1 MGYTERLTERERTIG
16 RPVRVGLVGAGQMG
30 RGFVAQV
37 HRIAGMEVV
46 AVADVDLQRAT
57 GALQAVGQEKVT
69 TGDDLDELAGV
80 VADGGTVAVNDA
92 ALLTALPIDM
102 AIDATG
108 VPEIGAQIALRC
120 LLSGKHVGLL
130 NVETDVT
137 VGWLLATMAR
147 QAGVV
152 YTLCRGDEPA
162 ETLKLVEFARDLAFD
177 VVCAGKGKNNPLRP
191 HATPTELADEATR
204 KRMNPKMLASFVDG
218 SKAMIEMAA
227 LANAADLGV
236 SRRNMTGERTTVPEL
251 HKVFRP
257 KSDGGILDR
266 SGVVDFASGPVA
278 PGVFVVARSDEP
290 TVVEEMAYL
299 GMGEGPYYSFYRP
312 YHLASIEA
320 PLSIGAAV
328 VDNRSDISPKAWRAE
343 VAAGAKR
350 QLRAGEV
357 IDGIGGECVY
367 GVIED
372 AGIAKE
378 ETLVPLGL
386 LAGARVVRD
395 VPTDAVL
402 TYEDVEI
409 DTSST
414 IAQLRALQDQLLA
427 GRPLASAALAGLGGA
442 VPAQRVPAPGVRVV
456 V

>member
-1 MGYTERLTERERTIG
+1 MGYTERLLDRQRVTG

-37 HRIAGMEVV
+37 RRITGMEVV
-46 AVADVDLQRAT
+46 AVADIDLQRAT
-57 GALQAVGQEKVT
+57 GALKAVGLEDVVS
-69 TGDDLDELAGV
+69 GDDLDKLAGLV
-80 VADGGTVAVNDA
+80 EDGGTVAVTDPT
-92 ALLTALPIDM
+92 LLTALPVDM
-102 AIDATG
+102 VIDATG

-120 LLSGKHVGLL
+120 LLAGRHVGLL

-137 VGWLLATMAR
+137 VGWLLANLA
-147 QAGVV
+147 QQSGAV

-162 ETLKLVEFARDLAFD
+162 ETLKLVEYARDLAFE

-191 HATPTELADEATR
+191 HDGPKELADEANR

-236 SRRNMTGERTTVPEL
+236 SRRGMSGERTTVPDL

-257 KSDGGILDR
+257 KADGGILDR
-266 SGVVDFASGPVA
+266 AGVVDFATGPVA

-290 TVVEEMAYL
+290 TVVEEMEYL

-328 VDNRSDISPKAWRAE
+328 IDGRSDISPRAWRAE

-350 QLRAGEV
+350 QLRAGES

-372 AGIAKE
+372 AATAKSE
-378 ETLVPLGL
+378 HLVPLGL
-386 LAGARVVRD
+386 LAGARVVREVAVD
-395 VPTDAVL
+395 RVL
-402 TYEDVEI
+402 TYDDVEI
-409 DTSST
+409 DNSTT
-414 IAQLRALQDQLLA
+414 IAQLRALQDRLLE
-427 GRPLASAALAGLGGA
+427 GRPLRSMPVGGVARGVAPSAA
-442 VPAQRVPAPGVRVV
+442 
-456 V
+456 